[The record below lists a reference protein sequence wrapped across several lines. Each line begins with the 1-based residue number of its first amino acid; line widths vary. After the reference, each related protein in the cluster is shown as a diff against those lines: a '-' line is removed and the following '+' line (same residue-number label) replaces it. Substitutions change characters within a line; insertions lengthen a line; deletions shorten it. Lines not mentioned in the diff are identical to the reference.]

1 MVDEAILKMVDSFKA
16 GETEVGR
23 RDFLKLGAGAL
34 VSLYVGAGMTAVS
47 KPAFAGSLVD
57 LSVAEGKTLM
67 MVTKTL
73 FPHDHIDDGYYM
85 NVVAAIDAKCSGD
98 PDSLRMVRSAIE
110 KLDSVNFS
118 NAAEVSRENI
128 LGEMEGS
135 EFFSMVYGETVN
147 GLYLNKEIWNIFGYE
162 GSSKE
167 QGGYLNRGF
176 DDLDWLPNS

>member
-85 NVVAAIDAKCSGD
+85 NVGAAIDAKCSGD
-98 PDSLRMVRSAIE
+98 PDSLRMVKSAIE
-110 KLDSVNFS
+110 KLDSVNF
-118 NAAEVSRENI
+118 
-128 LGEMEGS
+128 
-135 EFFSMVYGETVN
+135 
-147 GLYLNKEIWNIFGYE
+147 
-162 GSSKE
+162 
-167 QGGYLNRGF
+167 
-176 DDLDWLPNS
+176 